1 MNQQQID
8 KVRETVNT
16 HGLPKAINLFG
27 NNKDIIRQAYI
38 DNPESY
44 LDYLIGNL
52 NIVKSEYKMTRLVY
66 NYKKKIL
73 TYEDDSNEIYVD
85 DFIWNYFYGGIMQF
99 DKTKI
104 EKIFTE
110 WLFKHYPK
118 LSERKP
124 RVYSDLWEI
133 ERKWTNSELLEG
145 IEGLSNINEKSLR
158 GGPDYM
164 VVSKSVADYIK
175 TVMKVIPFFIIFVL
189 H

>member
-1 MNQQQID
+1 MKQEHID
-8 KVRETVNT
+8 KIKTWINED
-16 HGLPKAINLFG
+16 GLSFVMDQLKG
-27 NNKDIIRQAYI
+27 GKDIIRQAYI

-52 NIVKSEYKMTRLVY
+52 NVVKSEYKMTRLVY
-66 NYKKKIL
+66 NFKKNIL

-124 RVYSDLWEI
+124 MVYSDLWEI
-133 ERKWTNSELLEG
+133 KRKWTNS
-145 IEGLSNINEKSLR
+145 GLK
-158 GGPDYM
+158 
-164 VVSKSVADYIK
+164 
-175 TVMKVIPFFIIFVL
+175 
-189 H
+189 

>member
-1 MNQQQID
+1 MKQQHLDRIKKMVAD
-8 KVRETVNT
+8 D
-16 HGLPKAINLFG
+16 GLSNAIKLLG
-27 NNKDIIRQAYI
+27 GNKDIIRKVYT

-52 NIVKSEYKMTRLVY
+52 NIVKNEYKMTRLVY
-66 NYKKKIL
+66 NYKKNIL

-124 RVYSDLWEI
+124 TVYSDLWEI
-133 ERKWTNSELLEG
+133 KRKWTNSGLLDE
-145 IEGLSNINEKSLR
+145 SLYEC
-158 GGPDYM
+158 G
-164 VVSKSVADYIK
+164 S
-175 TVMKVIPFFIIFVL
+175 
-189 H
+189 